1 MDKKISNFYNYLNH
15 YLDTM
20 SIKTS
25 LLRYRYGLKDYID
38 KEKIIVTAILTIVL
52 YYCWPT
58 VEHNAFIF
66 YVFPLLTSITSLLL
80 SVIGARRI
88 EDFIDHTDKRDVE
101 MIKKH
106 SNNNEATIDIVAYIE
121 IIDRSKYIQ
130 NISIVSAFNIFIIG
144 LFYIIEPCVHNI
156 IQGLYLIY
164 MLICSY
170 ELKSLVFNLSLLHQ
184 YSTFFFF
191 IDRDKYIK
199 QTLEKEKKK
208 NCKKI

>member
-1 MDKKISNFYNYLNH
+1 MDKKISNFYNYLNR
-15 YLDTM
+15 YLNAM

-25 LLRYRYGLKDYID
+25 LLRYRYGLKAYIG
-38 KEKIIVTAILTIVL
+38 KEKIIVAAILAIVL

-88 EDFIDHTDKRDVE
+88 EDFIDYTDKRDTKT
-101 MIKKH
+101 IKKYDD
-106 SNNNEATIDIVAYIE
+106 NNEATIDIVAYME
-121 IIDRSKYIQ
+121 IIDRSEYIQ
-130 NISIVSAFNIFIIG
+130 NVSIVSAFNIFIVG
-144 LFYIIEPCVHNI
+144 LFYVIEPYMHSI

-199 QTLEKEKKK
+199 QTLEREEKKK
-208 NCKKI
+208 L